1 VSKILLSIHVDD
13 GLAACSDEAMYKD
26 FIAAMSKDF
35 DLSDSGELKWFLGGK
50 VEQDREKGIVRL
62 SQEQYCN
69 DVLKR
74 FQMSD
79 CTPVDTP
86 CEADLHLA
94 ASDSPP
100 LDKRDADVVHN
111 YQQLIGACMYL
122 TCFTRG
128 DCSFVVLSMCEV
140 HVESRAP
147 HIAAAK
153 RILRYLAG
161 TRSLGITY
169 RRGALDSSL
178 LSIGME
184 TGPNQLSASV
194 DADHAGADDR
204 RSVSGW
210 AIMLAGAMIAW
221 SSKRQSVTAISSTES
236 EFYSVS
242 QCALDCVYLRGIVQL
257 LGYEQTA
264 PTLIAQDNNACIFLV
279 KGSGMHV
286 RAKYT
291 DTRVHRVKEFAAG
304 DKPGVKLYTIR

>member
-1 VSKILLSIHVDD
+1 
-13 GLAACSDEAMYKD
+13 MYKV

-35 DLSDSGELKWFLGGK
+35 DPSDSGELKWFLGGK

-74 FQMSD
+74 FKTSD

-86 CEADLHLA
+86 CEANLHLA

-100 LDKRDADVVHN
+100 LDKRDAEVVCN

-122 TCFTRG
+122 TCFTLW
-128 DCSFVVLSMCEV
+128 DCSFEISQCPRFM
-140 HVESRAP
+140 SNP
-147 HIAAAK
+147 GPTHIAAAK

-169 RRGALDSSL
+169 NQGDMDPSL
-178 LSIGME
+178 LSVEVE
-184 TGPNQLSASV
+184 TGPNQLSASA

-221 SSKRQSVTAISSTES
+221 SSKRQPVSAISSTES
-236 EFYSVS
+236 EFYRVS
-242 QCALDCVYLRGIVQL
+242 QCAFDCVYLWWMMEL
-257 LGYEQTA
+257 LGYQQTA
-264 PTLIAQDNNACIFLV
+264 PTLIAQDNNGCIFLI
-279 KGSGMHV
+279 KGSGMYA
-286 RAKYT
+286 RAPSMSTLASIESGNSLWETSLK
-291 DTRVHRVKEFAAG
+291 
-304 DKPGVKLYTIR
+304 